1 MKAPEFVLHICIV
14 GLPRSGRFMVGEA
27 TKKRVSM
34 KLIAFLAPAR
44 AEFEAGVVAK
54 ADRYHFSESES

>member
-27 TKKRVSM
+27 TKEEVSIKIM
-34 KLIAFLAPAR
+34 ASLPPAR
-44 AEFEAGVVAK
+44 AEGDAGVVVP
-54 ADRYHFSESES
+54 ADQNIDRNLT